1 MGLDSPVF
9 LFLFLPMAL
18 VLFHAM
24 PERGRS
30 PLLLGLSLIFCAWG
44 DTYSLWVLL
53 GSIVFNYGLG
63 LIIENTEPGR
73 SRKIGLA
80 IAVGANIS
88 LLIYYKYLKFAIENI
103 SRLGFTVS
111 SQFDFTGW
119 HLPLGI
125 SFFTFSAIAYHVD
138 IYRENCHAEKNPV
151 TFAVYLAHFGKII
164 AGPIARFR
172 DSRGRFRTRSATL
185 QDFSEGAMRFVLGLG
200 KKVLV
205 ANPAAA
211 FADEVFSRAGGLD
224 MPTAWLGLLCYTIQI
239 YFDFSGYS
247 DMAIGVGR
255 MVGFNFPENFNYPY
269 ISQSIQ
275 EFWRRW
281 HMSLSTWFRDYLYIP
296 LGGNRISKA
305 RTYVNLVLVF
315 VLCGLWHGASWSFI
329 VWGTYHGCFLAAER
343 AGLDRLLNRMG
354 RPVRHLY
361 ALFVVMVGWV
371 FFRADTLTQAIQ
383 YCQSLFTF
391 STATYDYIAMAFLNR
406 QVWAVVVAG
415 VVGSMP
421 IPALFG
427 YMRER
432 LEGIGDI
439 RLLSFFDFNCTIGS
453 VAFFLIVLIASLM
466 ALAANTYSPF
476 IYARF

>member
-9 LFLFLPMAL
+9 LFLFLPTAL

-53 GSIVFNYGLG
+53 GSIVFNYGFG
-63 LIIENTEPGR
+63 LVIENTEPGR
-73 SRKIGLA
+73 SRKITLA
-80 IAVGANIS
+80 LAVGANIS
-88 LLIYYKYLKFAIENI
+88 LLVYYKYLKFAIENI
-103 SRLGFTVS
+103 SRLGLTAS
-111 SQFDFTGW
+111 IHFDFADW

-125 SFFTFSAIAYHVD
+125 SFFTFSAIAYQVD

-164 AGPIARFR
+164 AGPIVRFR
-172 DSRGRFRTRSATL
+172 DSRGRFRTRRVTL

-200 KKVLV
+200 KKALV

-211 FADEVFSRAGGLD
+211 FADEVFSRAAELD

-315 VLCGLWHGASWSFI
+315 VLCGLWHGASWSFV

-343 AGLDRLLNRMG
+343 AGLDRLLNRVG

-361 ALFVVMVGWV
+361 AMVVIMVGWV

-383 YCQSLFTF
+383 YCRAMFTF
-391 STATYDYIAMAFLNR
+391 STATYDYIAMAFLNK

-421 IPALFG
+421 IPGLFG
-427 YMRER
+427 AMRER
-432 LEGIGDI
+432 LEEIGDI

>member
-1 MGLDSPVF
+1 
-9 LFLFLPMAL
+9 
-18 VLFHAM
+18 
-24 PERGRS
+24 
-30 PLLLGLSLIFCAWG
+30 
-44 DTYSLWVLL
+44 
-53 GSIVFNYGLG
+53 
-63 LIIENTEPGR
+63 
-73 SRKIGLA
+73 
-80 IAVGANIS
+80 
-88 LLIYYKYLKFAIENI
+88 
-103 SRLGFTVS
+103 
-111 SQFDFTGW
+111 
-119 HLPLGI
+119 
-125 SFFTFSAIAYHVD
+125 
-138 IYRENCHAEKNPV
+138 
-151 TFAVYLAHFGKII
+151 
-164 AGPIARFR
+164 
-172 DSRGRFRTRSATL
+172 
-185 QDFSEGAMRFVLGLG
+185 
-200 KKVLV
+200 
-205 ANPAAA
+205 
-211 FADEVFSRAGGLD
+211 

-383 YCQSLFTF
+383 YCQSLVTF

-439 RLLSFFDFNCTIGS
+439 RLLSFFDFNCRIGS
-453 VAFFLIVLIASLM
+453 VAFFLIVLMASLM